1 MIKNNQTKQTVKEFN
16 TYDLAAYLRKVCA
29 NPQRSNS
36 FIKET
41 YNLNSKAD
49 NPVAVVPINNQF
61 AIVYYPSSQG
71 DPSWGQNMDSL
82 HAAYFEDDKGYFLPG
97 WIINLSNA
105 SYVSNLLK
113 QKVNGTIRTEYNI
126 ILPSL
131 PNYSVKTVERANKEL
146 HKVQEKPL
154 SFYLDRES
162 NSIFIKISLNNDI
175 FSELGK
181 KYYGIYIAQ
190 LGAWM
195 FNYDYR
201 MVLANAYK
209 IVEKEYK
216 D

>member
-1 MIKNNQTKQTVKEFN
+1 M
-16 TYDLAAYLRKVCA
+16 
-29 NPQRSNS
+29 
-36 FIKET
+36 
-41 YNLNSKAD
+41 
-49 NPVAVVPINNQF
+49 
-61 AIVYYPSSQG
+61 
-71 DPSWGQNMDSL
+71 
-82 HAAYFEDDKGYFLPG
+82 PG

-113 QKVNGTIRTEYNI
+113 QKLNGTIRAESNI

-146 HKVQEKPL
+146 HKVQEKTL
-154 SFYLDRES
+154 SFYVDHES
-162 NSIFIKISLNNDI
+162 NSIFIKISLNNEI

-201 MVLANAYK
+201 IVLANAYK

>member
-1 MIKNNQTKQTVKEFN
+1 
-16 TYDLAAYLRKVCA
+16 
-29 NPQRSNS
+29 
-36 FIKET
+36 
-41 YNLNSKAD
+41 
-49 NPVAVVPINNQF
+49 
-61 AIVYYPSSQG
+61 
-71 DPSWGQNMDSL
+71 MDSL
-82 HAAYFEDDKGYFLPG
+82 HAAFFEDDKGYFLPG
-97 WIINLSNA
+97 WIISLSNA

-113 QKVNGTIRTEYNI
+113 QKLNGSIRTESNI

-131 PNYSVKTVERANKEL
+131 PNYSVKAVERANKEL
-146 HKVQEKPL
+146 HKVQDKPL
-154 SFYLDRES
+154 SFCVDRES
-162 NSIFIKISLNNDI
+162 NSIFIKISLNNEI